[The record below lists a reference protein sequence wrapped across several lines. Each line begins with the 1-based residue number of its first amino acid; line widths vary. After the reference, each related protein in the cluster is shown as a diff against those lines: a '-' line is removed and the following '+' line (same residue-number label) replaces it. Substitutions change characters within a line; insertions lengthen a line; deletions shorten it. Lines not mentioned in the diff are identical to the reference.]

1 MSQLSHWCTLTVPK
15 GICVAAA
22 GVPTAAMQGTLGGTA
37 WACSSFGNQDMGAV
51 SAHWISSHRCNEDC
65 ESTHIRLH
73 WHMVREEVQQQ

>member
-1 MSQLSHWCTLTVPK
+1 
-15 GICVAAA
+15 
-22 GVPTAAMQGTLGGTA
+22 MQGMLGGTS